1 MSNSTGDTVMTE
13 FKPETVIGKPYSRG
27 MLPYGGGVG
36 VDGKIVFARSQEE
49 TEERLNRLRSLL
61 KNK

>member
-1 MSNSTGDTVMTE
+1 MTE

-36 VDGKIVFARSQEE
+36 VDGKIVFARSQAE